1 MQRKEGL
8 MVIGAAIGD
17 VTVMPAPKNLPS
29 AGSTPMERICLST
42 GGDALNEAT
51 VAARLGCKT
60 ALVTLLGRDDM
71 AAIIRSHCD
80 REGVRLLGP
89 QAPEMDTGLN
99 VVLVDETGER
109 RFLTN
114 ANSTLRRL
122 SLAHILP
129 VLETEEYA
137 AARAVCLA
145 SLFVS
150 PALTLTDTEALFRR
164 VKADGKLLCA
174 DTTRPKHGETA
185 ADAAGALKH
194 LDWFFPNLEEALRLT
209 KADSPRAAAETL
221 LSAGVRHVALKLGGE
236 GCLLASRETDF
247 GEEIAVPPEP
257 LRASANDRRGECGC
271 AAALS
276 RTGSA
281 LDACAPSMAT
291 SARTVRSTFR
301 VVPAVPGVHCVDA
314 TGAGDT
320 FAASFQC
327 ALLAGEPPVR
337 CAAYADAVASL
348 CVEQPGATSA
358 ALAPDEIAR
367 RRDAVLARL

>member
-29 AGSTPMERICLST
+29 AGSTPMERIRLST

-51 VAARLGCKT
+51 VAARLGCRT

-89 QAPEMDTGLN
+89 EAPEMDTGLN

-247 GEEIAVPPEP
+247 GE
-257 LRASANDRRGECGC
+257 DF
-271 AAALS
+271 
-276 RTGSA
+276 
-281 LDACAPSMAT
+281 PS
-291 SARTVRSTFR
+291 STHFR

-337 CAAYADAVASL
+337 CAAYANAVASL

>member
-1 MQRKEGL
+1 

-29 AGSTPMERICLST
+29 AGSTPMERIRLST

-51 VAARLGCKT
+51 VAARLGCRT

-71 AAIIRSHCD
+71 AAIIRGHCD
-80 REGVRLLGP
+80 REGVRLL
-89 QAPEMDTGLN
+89 AAEDSRTDTGLN

-122 SLAHILP
+122 SLEHILP

-209 KADSPRAAAETL
+209 KADSPRAAAEAL

-247 GEEIAVPPEP
+247 GEKIAIPPEP

-281 LDACAPSMAT
+281 LDACEPSMAA
-291 SARTVRSTFR
+291 SAPDDSFHFR
-301 VVPAVPGVHCVDA
+301 VVPAVPGVRCVDA

-337 CAAYADAVASL
+337 CAAYANAVASL

-358 ALAPDEIAR
+358 ALDPDEIAR

>member
-1 MQRKEGL
+1 MQRKDSL

-29 AGSTPMERICLST
+29 AGSTPMERIRLST

-89 QAPEMDTGLN
+89 EAPEMDTGLN

-185 ADAAGALKH
+185 ADAAGVLKH

-209 KADSPRAAAETL
+209 KADSPHAAAEAL

-247 GEEIAVPPEP
+247 GE
-257 LRASANDRRGECGC
+257 DF
-271 AAALS
+271 
-276 RTGSA
+276 
-281 LDACAPSMAT
+281 PS
-291 SARTVRSTFR
+291 STHFR
-301 VVPAVPGVHCVDA
+301 VVPAVPGVHCADA

-337 CAAYADAVASL
+337 CAAYASAVASL

>member
-1 MQRKEGL
+1 MQRKDSL

-29 AGSTPMERICLST
+29 AGSTPMERIRLST

-60 ALVTLLGRDDM
+60 TLVTLLGRDDM

-89 QAPEMDTGLN
+89 EAPEMDTGLN

-247 GEEIAVPPEP
+247 GED
-257 LRASANDRRGECGC
+257 S
-271 AAALS
+271 
-276 RTGSA
+276 
-281 LDACAPSMAT
+281 PS
-291 SARTVRSTFR
+291 STHFR

-337 CAAYADAVASL
+337 CAAYANAVASL

>member
-1 MQRKEGL
+1 MQRKDGL
-8 MVIGAAIGD
+8 MVIGAAVGD
-17 VTVMPAPKNLPS
+17 VTVMPAPKNLPP
-29 AGSTPMERICLST
+29 AGSTPMERIRLST

-51 VAARLGCKT
+51 VAARLGCRT

-71 AAIIRSHCD
+71 GAVIRDHC
-80 REGVRLLGP
+80 RRAGVRLLGP
-89 QAPEMDTGLN
+89 EAPEMDTGLN

-122 SLAHILP
+122 GLAHILP
-129 VLETEEYA
+129 ALETEEYA

-150 PALTLTDTEALFRR
+150 PALNLADTETLFRR
-164 VKADGKLLCA
+164 IKADGKLLCA
-174 DTTRPKHGETA
+174 DTTRPKHGETV

-194 LDWFFPNLEEALRLT
+194 LDWFFPNLEEALLLT
-209 KADSPRAAAETL
+209 RADSPRAAAEAL
-221 LSAGVRHVALKLGGE
+221 LSAGVRHVALKLGSE

-247 GEEIAVPPEP
+247 GE
-257 LRASANDRRGECGC
+257 G
-271 AAALS
+271 
-276 RTGSA
+276 
-281 LDACAPSMAT
+281 APS
-291 SARTVRSTFR
+291 STYFR
-301 VVPAVPGVHCVDA
+301 VVPAVPGVRCVDA

-337 CAAYADAVASL
+337 CAAYANAAASL

-358 ALAPDEIAR
+358 ALDPDEIAR
-367 RRDAVLARL
+367 RRDAVLAQL

>member
-1 MQRKEGL
+1 MQRKDSL

-29 AGSTPMERICLST
+29 AGSTPMERIRLST

-89 QAPEMDTGLN
+89 EVPEMDTGLN

-247 GEEIAVPPEP
+247 GED
-257 LRASANDRRGECGC
+257 S
-271 AAALS
+271 
-276 RTGSA
+276 
-281 LDACAPSMAT
+281 PS
-291 SARTVRSTFR
+291 STHFR

-337 CAAYADAVASL
+337 CAAYANAVASL

-367 RRDAVLARL
+367 RRDAVLARM

>member
-1 MQRKEGL
+1 MRREGGL

-29 AGSTPMERICLST
+29 AGSTPMERIRLST

-89 QAPEMDTGLN
+89 EAPEMDTGLN

-247 GEEIAVPPEP
+247 GE
-257 LRASANDRRGECGC
+257 DF
-271 AAALS
+271 
-276 RTGSA
+276 
-281 LDACAPSMAT
+281 PS
-291 SARTVRSTFR
+291 STHFR

-337 CAAYADAVASL
+337 CAAYANAVASL

>member
-1 MQRKEGL
+1 MQRKDSL

-29 AGSTPMERICLST
+29 AGSTPMERIRLST

-71 AAIIRSHCD
+71 AAIIRGHC
-80 REGVRLLGP
+80 RRAGVRLLGP
-89 QAPEMDTGLN
+89 EVPEMDTGLN

-247 GEEIAVPPEP
+247 GE
-257 LRASANDRRGECGC
+257 DF
-271 AAALS
+271 
-276 RTGSA
+276 
-281 LDACAPSMAT
+281 PS
-291 SARTVRSTFR
+291 STHFR

-337 CAAYADAVASL
+337 CAAYANAVASL

>member
-1 MQRKEGL
+1 MRREGGL

-29 AGSTPMERICLST
+29 AGSTPMERIRLST

-71 AAIIRSHCD
+71 AAIIRGHCD

-89 QAPEMDTGLN
+89 ETPEMDTGLN

-247 GEEIAVPPEP
+247 GE
-257 LRASANDRRGECGC
+257 DF
-271 AAALS
+271 
-276 RTGSA
+276 
-281 LDACAPSMAT
+281 PS
-291 SARTVRSTFR
+291 STHFR

-337 CAAYADAVASL
+337 CAAYANAVASL

>member
-1 MQRKEGL
+1 MRREGSL

-29 AGSTPMERICLST
+29 AGSTPMERIRLST

-51 VAARLGCKT
+51 VAARLGCRT

-71 AAIIRSHCD
+71 AAIIRGHCD

-89 QAPEMDTGLN
+89 ETPEMDTGLN

-109 RFLTN
+109 HFLTN

-209 KADSPRAAAETL
+209 KADS
-221 LSAGVRHVALKLGGE
+221 
-236 GCLLASRETDF
+236 RETDF
-247 GEEIAVPPEP
+247 GED
-257 LRASANDRRGECGC
+257 S
-271 AAALS
+271 
-276 RTGSA
+276 
-281 LDACAPSMAT
+281 PS
-291 SARTVRSTFR
+291 STHFR

-337 CAAYADAVASL
+337 CAAYANAVASL

>member
-1 MQRKEGL
+1 MQRKDSL

-29 AGSTPMERICLST
+29 AGSTPMERIRLST

-51 VAARLGCKT
+51 VAARLGCRT

-71 AAIIRSHCD
+71 AAIIRGHCD

-89 QAPEMDTGLN
+89 EAPEMDTGLN

-150 PALTLTDTEALFRR
+150 PALTLADTEALFRR

-209 KADSPRAAAETL
+209 KADSPRAAAEAL

-247 GEEIAVPPEP
+247 GEG
-257 LRASANDRRGECGC
+257 ASA
-271 AAALS
+271 
-276 RTGSA
+276 SA
-281 LDACAPSMAT
+281 HFS
-291 SARTVRSTFR
+291 
-301 VVPAVPGVHCVDA
+301 VVPAVPGVRCVDA
-314 TGAGDT
+314 TGAGDA

-337 CAAYADAVASL
+337 CAAYANAVASL

>member
-1 MQRKEGL
+1 
-8 MVIGAAIGD
+8 
-17 VTVMPAPKNLPS
+17 
-29 AGSTPMERICLST
+29 
-42 GGDALNEAT
+42 
-51 VAARLGCKT
+51 
-60 ALVTLLGRDDM
+60 
-71 AAIIRSHCD
+71 
-80 REGVRLLGP
+80 
-89 QAPEMDTGLN
+89 MDTGLN

-129 VLETEEYA
+129 GLETEEYA

-209 KADSPRAAAETL
+209 KADSPRAAAEAL

-247 GEEIAVPPEP
+247 GED
-257 LRASANDRRGECGC
+257 S
-271 AAALS
+271 
-276 RTGSA
+276 
-281 LDACAPSMAT
+281 PS
-291 SARTVRSTFR
+291 STHFR

-337 CAAYADAVASL
+337 CAAYANAVASL

>member
-1 MQRKEGL
+1 MRREGGL

-29 AGSTPMERICLST
+29 AGSTPMERIRLST

-89 QAPEMDTGLN
+89 EAPEMDTGLN

-122 SLAHILP
+122 SLEHILP

-247 GEEIAVPPEP
+247 GE
-257 LRASANDRRGECGC
+257 NF
-271 AAALS
+271 
-276 RTGSA
+276 
-281 LDACAPSMAT
+281 PS
-291 SARTVRSTFR
+291 STHFR
-301 VVPAVPGVHCVDA
+301 VVPAVPGVRCVDA

-337 CAAYADAVASL
+337 CAAYANAVASL

-358 ALAPDEIAR
+358 ALGSDEIAR

>member
-29 AGSTPMERICLST
+29 AGSTPMERIRLST

-89 QAPEMDTGLN
+89 EAPEMDTGLN

-209 KADSPRAAAETL
+209 KADSPRTAAEAL

-236 GCLLASRETDF
+236 GCMLASRETDF
-247 GEEIAVPPEP
+247 GED
-257 LRASANDRRGECGC
+257 S
-271 AAALS
+271 
-276 RTGSA
+276 
-281 LDACAPSMAT
+281 PS
-291 SARTVRSTFR
+291 STHFR
-301 VVPAVPGVHCVDA
+301 VVPAVPGVRCVDA

-337 CAAYADAVASL
+337 CAAYANAVASL

>member
-29 AGSTPMERICLST
+29 AGSTPMERIRLST

-89 QAPEMDTGLN
+89 EAPEMDTGLN

-247 GEEIAVPPEP
+247 GE
-257 LRASANDRRGECGC
+257 DF
-271 AAALS
+271 
-276 RTGSA
+276 
-281 LDACAPSMAT
+281 PS
-291 SARTVRSTFR
+291 STHFR

-337 CAAYADAVASL
+337 CAAYANAVASL

>member
-1 MQRKEGL
+1 MRREGGL

-29 AGSTPMERICLST
+29 AGSTPMERIRLST

-51 VAARLGCKT
+51 VASRLGCKT

-89 QAPEMDTGLN
+89 EAPEMDTGLN

-247 GEEIAVPPEP
+247 GE
-257 LRASANDRRGECGC
+257 DF
-271 AAALS
+271 
-276 RTGSA
+276 
-281 LDACAPSMAT
+281 PS
-291 SARTVRSTFR
+291 STHFR

-337 CAAYADAVASL
+337 CAAYANAVASL

>member
-1 MQRKEGL
+1 MQRKDSL

-29 AGSTPMERICLST
+29 AGSTPMERIRLST

-51 VAARLGCKT
+51 VAARLGCRT

-89 QAPEMDTGLN
+89 EAPEMDTGLN

-150 PALTLTDTEALFRR
+150 PALTLTDTEALFCR

-247 GEEIAVPPEP
+247 GE
-257 LRASANDRRGECGC
+257 DF
-271 AAALS
+271 
-276 RTGSA
+276 
-281 LDACAPSMAT
+281 PS
-291 SARTVRSTFR
+291 STHFR

-337 CAAYADAVASL
+337 CAAYANAVASL

-367 RRDAVLARL
+367 RRDAVLARM

>member
-1 MQRKEGL
+1 MQRKDSL

-29 AGSTPMERICLST
+29 AGSTPMERIRLST

-89 QAPEMDTGLN
+89 EASEMDTGLN

-247 GEEIAVPPEP
+247 GED
-257 LRASANDRRGECGC
+257 S
-271 AAALS
+271 
-276 RTGSA
+276 
-281 LDACAPSMAT
+281 PS
-291 SARTVRSTFR
+291 STHFR

-337 CAAYADAVASL
+337 CAAYANAVASL

>member
-1 MQRKEGL
+1 MQRKDSL

-29 AGSTPMERICLST
+29 AGSTPMERIRLST

-129 VLETEEYA
+129 GLETEEYA

-209 KADSPRAAAETL
+209 KADSPRAAAEAL

-247 GEEIAVPPEP
+247 GED
-257 LRASANDRRGECGC
+257 S
-271 AAALS
+271 
-276 RTGSA
+276 
-281 LDACAPSMAT
+281 PS
-291 SARTVRSTFR
+291 STHFR
-301 VVPAVPGVHCVDA
+301 VVPVRAAGGRA
-314 TGAGDT
+314 AGALRRLRQRRRL
-320 FAASFQC
+320 S
-327 ALLAGEPPVR
+327 VR
-337 CAAYADAVASL
+337 RA
-348 CVEQPGATSA
+348 
-358 ALAPDEIAR
+358 AR
-367 RRDAVLARL
+367 RDLGRPRPRRNRAPKRRGSRAAVSERPAKTRLPRNCTAEFSE